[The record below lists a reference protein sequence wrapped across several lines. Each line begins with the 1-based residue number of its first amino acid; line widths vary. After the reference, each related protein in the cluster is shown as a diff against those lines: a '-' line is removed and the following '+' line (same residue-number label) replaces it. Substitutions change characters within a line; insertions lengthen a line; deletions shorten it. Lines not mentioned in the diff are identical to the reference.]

1 MAEFN
6 GKQGRW
12 VTTKDGRK
20 VFLEDEVDKQER
32 EIAEAKKRSD
42 AYNKNRKNES
52 DPVRDN
58 ALYKGLA
65 KEADRVLGM
74 KDSDFESM
82 NDKYT
87 EIYGIL
93 AKFADANITS
103 GDTYKR
109 LLKENH
115 RLDTVL
121 NFAYVNTGRY
131 QDEVNKYADKKA
143 RDRK

>member
-32 EIAEAKKRSD
+32 EIAEAKKRID
-42 AYNKNRKNES
+42 AYNSNNTKS
-52 DPVRDN
+52 DPVKSN
-58 ALYKGLA
+58 ALYKGLSE
-65 KEADRVLGM
+65 EAEKVLSM

-93 AKFADANITS
+93 AKFANANINS
-103 GDTYKR
+103 GDTYER

-115 RLDTVL
+115 RLEAVL

-131 QDEVNKYADKKA
+131 QDEVKKYADKKA
-143 RDRK
+143 RG